1 MELKRHFEKLIN
13 PLLIIFVAATLRLIP
28 HPPNF
33 APIAAMAL
41 FGGSYLD
48 RSYALLIPIIALFL
62 SDLIIG
68 FYSPLVMISVYSS
81 FILAG
86 LIGLWLKKRKSPRT
100 VVLAATA
107 SSVLFFLITNFA
119 VWLGGWYPRSL
130 AGLMESY
137 TLALPFFRNTILGD
151 LFYTGV
157 FFSGYELVL
166 RFIKKPALASQGESL
181 RS

>member
-1 MELKRHFEKLIN
+1 MTKLRLGKYLEKLIN
-13 PLLIIFVAATLRLIP
+13 PLLIIFIAAALRLAP

-41 FGGSYLD
+41 FGGAYFN
-48 RSYALLIPIIALFL
+48 RGYAFLVPIVAMLA
-62 SDLIIG
+62 SDLFIG
-68 FYSPLVMISVYSS
+68 FYSPVVMGSVYGS

-86 LIGLWLKKRKSPRT
+86 LIGLWLKKRKSPRN
-100 VVLAATA
+100 VILAAIG

-130 AGLMESY
+130 TGLIECY

-157 FFSGYELVL
+157 FFGGYELVL
-166 RFIKKPALASQGESL
+166 RLVRKPKLATVTK
-181 RS
+181 